1 MSGRGPGFQ
10 GGGDRASAAFC
21 RPPLSVRGARR
32 GRCGCRALPA
42 TSWGRARG
50 QVGVRRPQ
58 CLRGA
63 LGLACASLEF
73 SGFNLCSRAPAPGK
87 AGNSFKN
94 GSAPHPNLAAR
105 SPVGIATL
113 KVKKDPP
120 LPPRLPLFKFR
131 GSGDILAV
139 RGTDASLRKGS
150 RRGLSVWGTPRP
162 RGVCA
167 GDAGLGDSASAMTTL
182 VGPRRR
188 VPPLSRRP
196 PSAHL
201 AGVRLLGG
209 AGERMCVDTCVC
221 ERVCVCAR
229 MQARKYADR
238 RGGGRSWTLQ
248 VAL

>member
-10 GGGDRASAAFC
+10 GGGDRAAAAFC

-139 RGTDASLRKGS
+139 RGTDASPRKGS

-167 GDAGLGDSASAMTTL
+167 GDAGLGVRNDNAGGAAAPGTTPL
-182 VGPRRR
+182 AEAAFGSPRRS
-188 VPPLSRRP
+188 PPLGWSRRKDVCG
-196 PSAHL
+196 HVC
-201 AGVRLLGG
+201 VR
-209 AGERMCVDTCVC
+209 AC
-221 ERVCVCAR
+221 VCVCAH
-229 MQARKYADR
+229 A
-238 RGGGRSWTLQ
+238 GT
-248 VAL
+248 